1 MRQIARHN
9 LNSNTNNPVERARR
23 MRKVPQKIA
32 GGHRP
37 DKGAQAFA
45 LLRSVLTSGRKQGRN
60 RLEALQQGPEVLLAA
75 LPA

>member
-1 MRQIARHN
+1 
-9 LNSNTNNPVERARR
+9 